1 MSEEQAAVF
10 DEMKSFLEFDAADA
24 ARLKAMAPI
33 FAKHGA
39 GITDRFYETLG
50 RFPTTAALIEGRVDH
65 LKKTHGAWMA
75 DLFSGDYGADY
86 LERRLRIGAVH
97 VRIGLPPYYVEAV
110 MNIIRMGGH
119 DALTRELGDL
129 AAVEAHYGSLVKIL
143 DLDLMIINLA
153 YADERLNR
161 MTKITGMSRKL
172 VERLISQATK

>member
-1 MSEEQAAVF
+1 MSEQADVYA
-10 DEMKSFLEFDAADA
+10 EMKNFLEFGDEDI

-33 FAKHGA
+33 FAKHG
-39 GITDRFYETLG
+39 GSITDRFYETLG

-65 LKKTHGAWMA
+65 LKVTHAQWMA
-75 DLFSGDYGADY
+75 ELFSGDYGEAY
-86 LERRLRIGAVH
+86 LERRLRVGAVH

-110 MNIIRMGGH
+110 MNSIRLGGH
-119 DALTRELGDL
+119 DALTRELADL
-129 AAVEAHYGSLVKIL
+129 QSVEAHYASLVKIL
-143 DLDLMIINLA
+143 DLDLLIINLA